1 MFILEEPF
9 VSELLKQT
17 VAKYKI
23 PVLETTFSKSLE
35 LAEETLFLK
44 PDEAFEKMKNQP
56 NPMIYSNSENAYGW
70 IYKNLGKSHLAEQI
84 DKLKNKIKFRE
95 LFQASFPEL
104 FFKEV
109 KFFDLDELDLSE
121 LPLPFII
128 KPSVGFF
135 SLGVY
140 KVNNWKNWP
149 AIKQKIKNEVENIRS
164 LYPKEV
170 LDISSF
176 IIEENIEGTE
186 YAFDAYFDE
195 NGEPVILGL
204 LEHTFADGDD
214 VTDRVYISSKDI
226 IETNIE
232 NFKGFLR
239 TLGNLTGL
247 KNFPLHNEVRV
258 NEQGKIIPIE
268 INPMRF
274 GGWCTTADFTYF
286 AFGFN
291 PYEYLYSGKKPNW
304 QEILKGKEGKTFS
317 NIVLTNSSGI
327 ASKDIKSFDYEG
339 LKQRFSNPLELR
351 ATDYKNYLNFGFL
364 FTETDNS
371 NLSEIDWILRT
382 DLKAFITKY

>member
-1 MFILEEPF
+1 MFILEGPY
-9 VSELLKQT
+9 VSELLKETIVKQQIPILES
-17 VAKYKI
+17 KYA
-23 PVLETTFSKSLE
+23 KSLIKDE
-35 LAEETLFLK
+35 DGIFLAPEEIFEFLSLV
-44 PDEAFEKMKNQP
+44 N
-56 NPMIYSNSENAYGW
+56 NPMIYSNSENAYRW
-70 IYKNLGKSHLAEQI
+70 IYQYMKNTNMARQI
-84 DKLKNKIKFRE
+84 DVLKNKVKFRE
-95 LFQASFPEL
+95 LFRHAYPGFY
-104 FFKEV
+104 FREV
-109 KFFDLDELDLSE
+109 EYGNLDQLDVSP
-121 LPLPFII
+121 LPYPFII

-140 KVNNWKNWP
+140 KVNSPADWP
-149 AIKQKIKNEVENIRS
+149 LIRQKIKTEVENIKS

-170 LDISSF
+170 LDVSSF

-204 LEHTFADGDD
+204 LEHTFANGDD
-214 VTDRVYISSKDI
+214 VTDRVYISSKEI
-226 IETNIE
+226 IEAHIE
-232 NFKGFLR
+232 NFTEFLR

-247 KNFPLHNEVRV
+247 KNFPLHSEVRV
-258 NEQGKIIPIE
+258 NDQGNIIPIE

-291 PYEYLYSGKKPNW
+291 PYVYLYSGKKPNW
-304 QEILKGKEGKTFS
+304 QEILKDKAGKTYA

-327 ASKDIKSFDYEG
+327 AAKDIKSFDYEG

-351 ATDYKNYLNFGFL
+351 ATDYKKYLNFGFL

-371 NLSEIDWILRT
+371 DLSEIDWILRT
-382 DLKAFITKY
+382 DLKEFISQY